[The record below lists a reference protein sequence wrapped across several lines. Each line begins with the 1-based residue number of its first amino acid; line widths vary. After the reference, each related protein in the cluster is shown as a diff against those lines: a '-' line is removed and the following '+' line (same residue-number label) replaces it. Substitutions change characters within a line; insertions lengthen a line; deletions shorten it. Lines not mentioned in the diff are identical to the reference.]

1 MAFAQAVL
9 GTCCSRS
16 VARVL
21 LATLL
26 IAIPIR
32 TSAGP
37 GGEGHTHDG
46 EGHTHGDEAATPS
59 AVSPRVAMPGEL
71 YDVVA
76 IYKGGRLTFYVDR
89 LSDNAPVTDAKL
101 EVTAGSKQFE
111 LAAGADGTFATEA
124 GELAGGGSQELIVSI
139 QAPGGDDLVGGTL
152 DIPSSAGAGK
162 GQTDH
167 GVLPALRPLWSQITS
182 ISGAGAAAIF
192 AGGLL
197 VGLLCGSL
205 VARRR
210 IRPAMVL
217 LFVAATAL
225 PARGGPGGEGHA
237 HGNDASAQVV
247 SDAPHRLPDGSV
259 FLPKPT
265 QRLLEVR
272 TAVVENGEVRRTV
285 ALPGRIIASPHQSGI
300 VQSINGG
307 RISIAGGRLPTL
319 GQRVKQGE
327 LLAIVEPPVNAAD
340 ETTIADKLGEI
351 TQQITVAE
359 IRLNRLIPLAA
370 ANAVPKSQITDLQA
384 ELEALRNRQANIPTR
399 RRQPEELRAPV
410 DGEVAAVRVVAGQV
424 VASQDQVFHIVDP
437 RAMWVEA
444 FAFDGLDPSNIS
456 TAVAVGNDN
465 RSLKLKFEGVGRVLQ
480 LHATQLQFS
489 IENPPVTLMVGQP
502 ATALVQ
508 TKEVVTGIVLPR
520 EAVVRATNGEMVVW
534 QRAASERFVP
544 KPVRGQLVN
553 GEQFVVL
560 AGLEAGQRVVI
571 KGAELVNQVR

>member
-32 TSAGP
+32 ASAGP

-124 GELAGGGSQELIVSI
+124 GALAGGGSQELIVSI

-152 DIPSSAGAGK
+152 DIPSPSDTASPGRG
-162 GQTDH
+162 
-167 GVLPALRPLWSQITS
+167 RPLWSQITS

-205 VARRR
+205 FRRR
-210 IRPAMVL
+210 RLTSAVVL
-217 LFVAATAL
+217 LFVATTAL
-225 PARGGPGGEGHA
+225 PARGGPGGGGHT
-237 HGNDASAQVV
+237 HGDDASAQIV

-259 FLPKPT
+259 FLSKPT

-272 TAVVENGEVRRTV
+272 TALVESGEVRRTV

-370 ANAVPKSQITDLQA
+370 ANAVPKSQIADLQA

-410 DGEVAAVRVVAGQV
+410 NGEVAAVRVVAGQV

-437 RAMWVEA
+437 TAMWVEA
-444 FAFDGLDPSNIS
+444 FAFEGLDPSNIS
-456 TAVAVGNDN
+456 AAVAVEHNHQ
-465 RSLKLKFEGVGRVLQ
+465 SLKLNFQGVGRVLQ
-480 LHATQLQFS
+480 LHATPLQFS
-489 IENPPVTLMVGQP
+489 IENPPATLMVGQP
-502 ATALVQ
+502 ATVLVQ
-508 TKEVVTGIVLPR
+508 TKELVRGIVLPR
-520 EAVVRATNGEMVVW
+520 EAVVRAANGEMVVW

-560 AGLEAGQRVVI
+560 AGLDAGQRVVI